1 MTDRIG
7 RHAALVLIVLAML
20 LPGPVAW
27 SGELV
32 IGHLEMR
39 GDRDYRKSR
48 TFAAFLTQPLGRPHA
63 GAEVALEE
71 VKWHGAATQTSFAI
85 NRQRARP
92 DELPATA
99 EAMLADGIR
108 FIILDLPA
116 DEVAAVSKALA
127 DRAVMLF
134 NIRATADSLRGADC
148 QPNLLHMTPS
158 DAMRAD
164 AVGQLLALR
173 RWREVLMLVGPLA
186 ADRQLAEAFRRTAAR
201 YGLDIGAE
209 RSFVL
214 SNDPRQRELNNPLLL
229 TQGSDHDVIFVA
241 DSDGEFAR
249 NLNYRTVDPRPL
261 VGAEG
266 LAGLAWHWSWE
277 RHGAPQLENRF
288 QDHAGRPMR
297 DGDWAAWLAV
307 KAVATA
313 VQRTRSEDFAT
324 LRDHLLSPELVLD
337 GFKGNR
343 LGFRPWDN
351 QLRQPIL
358 LATHN
363 HVVARAPV
371 EGFLHRTN
379 NLDTLGVD
387 EPETTCRMTPG

>member
-1 MTDRIG
+1 MTDLARCL
-7 RHAALVLIVLAML
+7 AAGLLGLLSLVL
-20 LPGPVAW
+20 PVSIAW
-27 SGELV
+27 ADELV
-32 IGHLEMR
+32 IGHLEMK

-63 GAEVALEE
+63 GGEVALGE
-71 VKWHGAATQTSFAI
+71 VKWHGAATGTTFALD
-85 NRQRARP
+85 RQRARG
-92 DELPATA
+92 DALVATA
-99 EAMLADGIR
+99 EAMLARGIR

-116 DEVAAVSKALA
+116 AEIVAVS
-127 DRAVMLF
+127 RAMAGREVVLF
-134 NIRATADSLRGADC
+134 NVRAAADSLRGTDC
-148 QPNLLHMTPS
+148 RSNLLHIAPS

-164 AVGQLLALR
+164 AVGQFLALR
-173 RWREVLMLVGPLA
+173 RWREVLVLVGPLA
-186 ADRQLAEAFRRTAAR
+186 ADKAMAAAFRRTAAR
-201 YGLDIGAE
+201 YGLKIADE
-209 RSFVL
+209 RDFVL

-229 TQGSDHDVIFVA
+229 TQGSDHDVVFVA

-249 NLNYRTVDPRPL
+249 DLNYRTVDPRPL
-261 VGAEG
+261 VGSEG
-266 LAGLAWHWSWE
+266 LAGLAWHWSWS

-288 QDHAGRPMR
+288 QDHADRPMR
-297 DGDWAAWLAV
+297 DPDWAAWLAV

-313 VQRTRSEDFAT
+313 VQRTQSVAFAT
-324 LRDHLLSPELVLD
+324 LRDHLLSAELVLD

-343 LGFRPWDN
+343 LSFRPWDN
-351 QLRQPIL
+351 QLRQPML

-387 EPETTCRMTPG
+387 EPETACRMQH